1 MDQKWTF
8 AMPNPLLRRV
18 PPEEMSPKLR
28 RAYEASL
35 KLQKIKGGD
44 ATFFEIGANAP
55 ELMDW
60 YSEEFYGKLFYGG
73 RVDIRTK
80 ELMRYRLSM
89 THGCAFCN
97 KGNIED
103 ARSAGVNEAQLRNIM
118 DEESEAFSEKDTA
131 VLKLVDEIVLQ
142 NMNGN
147 LSNKLYENLKKY
159 FSDAEI
165 FELGM
170 VASLMTGMAKFL
182 FVFDLVEKEKNC
194 PIVAN

>member
-1 MDQKWTF
+1 MD
-8 AMPNPLLRRV
+8 AVMPNPLLRRV
-18 PPEEMSPKLR
+18 PPEEMNPKLR
-28 RAYEASL
+28 KAYEKSL
-35 KLQKIKGGD
+35 NLQTSKGGD
-44 ATFFEIGANAP
+44 ATFFEVGANAP
-55 ELMDW
+55 ELMEW

-103 ARSAGVNEAQLRNIM
+103 ARSAGITERQLDNIM
-118 DEESEAFSEKDTA
+118 NEGSDAFSEKDA
-131 VLKLVDEIVLQ
+131 VVLQLVDEIVLQ

-147 LSNKLYENLKKY
+147 LSGKLYNNLKEF

-182 FVFDLVEKEKNC
+182 FVYDLVEKEKNC

>member
-1 MDQKWTF
+1 
-8 AMPNPLLRRV
+8 MPNPLLRRV

-147 LSNKLYENLKKY
+147 LSNRLYENLKKY

-182 FVFDLVEKEKNC
+182 FVYDLVEKEENC
-194 PIVAN
+194 PIVAG

>member
-1 MDQKWTF
+1 MDTV
-8 AMPNPLLRRV
+8 MPNPLLRRV
-18 PPEEMSPKLR
+18 PKNEMNQKLKL
-28 RAYEASL
+28 AYEESL
-35 KLQKIKGGD
+35 KLQTSKGGD

-55 ELMDW
+55 ELMEW

-103 ARSAGVNEAQLRNIM
+103 ARSAGITEKQLDNIMNEASN
-118 DEESEAFSEKDTA
+118 AFSEKDVA

-147 LSNKLYENLKKY
+147 LSKNLYDDLKKY

-182 FVFDLVEKEKNC
+182 FVFDLVEKEKNG

>member
-1 MDQKWTF
+1 
-8 AMPNPLLRRV
+8 
-18 PPEEMSPKLR
+18 
-28 RAYEASL
+28 
-35 KLQKIKGGD
+35 
-44 ATFFEIGANAP
+44 
-55 ELMDW
+55 
-60 YSEEFYGKLFYGG
+60 
-73 RVDIRTK
+73 
-80 ELMRYRLSM
+80 M

-103 ARSAGVNEAQLRNIM
+103 ARSAGITEKQLDNIMNEASN
-118 DEESEAFSEKDTA
+118 AFSEKDVA

-147 LSNKLYENLKKY
+147 LSKNLYDDLKKY

-170 VASLMTGMAKFL
+170 VASLMSGMAIFL
-182 FVFDLVEKEKNC
+182 FFLDLVEKEKNC

>member
-1 MDQKWTF
+1 
-8 AMPNPLLRRV
+8 MPNPLLRRV
-18 PPEEMSPKLR
+18 PPEEMNPKLR
-28 RAYEASL
+28 KAYEKSL
-35 KLQKIKGGD
+35 NLQTSKGGD
-44 ATFFEIGANAP
+44 ATFFEVGANAP
-55 ELMDW
+55 ELMEW

-73 RVDIRTK
+73 RVDIRSK

-103 ARSAGVNEAQLRNIM
+103 ARSAGITERQLDNIM
-118 DEESEAFSEKDTA
+118 NEGSDAFSEKDA
-131 VLKLVDEIVLQ
+131 VVLQLVDEIVLQ

-147 LSNKLYENLKKY
+147 LSGKLYNNLKEF

-182 FVFDLVEKEKNC
+182 FVYDLVEKEKNC

>member
-1 MDQKWTF
+1 MDAT
-8 AMPNPLLRRV
+8 MPNPQLRRV
-18 PPEEMSPKLR
+18 PPEEMNPKLR
-28 RAYEASL
+28 ATYEESL
-35 KLQKIKGGD
+35 SLQTSKGGD
-44 ATFFEIGANAP
+44 ATFFEVGANAP
-55 ELMDW
+55 ELMQW

-103 ARSAGVNEAQLRNIM
+103 ARAAGITEAQLDNIM
-118 DEESEAFSEKDTA
+118 SQDSDAFSEKDMA
-131 VLKLVDEIVLQ
+131 VLQLADEIVLQ
-142 NMNGN
+142 NLNGS
-147 LSNKLYENLKKY
+147 LSGELYKKLKNF

-182 FVFDLVEKEKNC
+182 FVYDLVEKEENC
-194 PIVAN
+194 PIASN